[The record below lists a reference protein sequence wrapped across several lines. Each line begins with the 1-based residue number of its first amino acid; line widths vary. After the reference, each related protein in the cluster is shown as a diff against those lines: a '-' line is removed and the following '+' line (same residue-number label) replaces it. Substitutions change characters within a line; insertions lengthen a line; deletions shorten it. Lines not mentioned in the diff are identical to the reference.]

1 MELNDSEV
9 GDTVK
14 SAGAV
19 PVRRTDCGLDESP
32 SMIVRVA
39 DSELVEAVKI
49 TLSVQDIPAG
59 MEMPHEVLV
68 TAKSVSA
75 AAGTPAV
82 MVALVK
88 EMATAVLFVSVTICG
103 AVAVPCA
110 VAVKV
115 SEVGEMTRVGSRVNE
130 AAKPSVVLPALRAAS
145 NAPVV
150 TGKFDEE
157 VTPAMKTVGGA
168 VVVPSARPK
177 TSSGETEL
185 PAPLPPK

>member
-1 MELNDSEV
+1 MELNVSEV

-14 SAGAV
+14 TAGAV
-19 PVRRTDCGLDESP
+19 PVRGTDCGLDESP
-32 SMIVRVA
+32 SVIVRVA

-59 MEMPHEVLV
+59 MEVPHEVLV

-75 AAGTPAV
+75 AAGDPPV

-88 EMATAVLFVSVTICG
+88 GMAAAVLFVSVTICG

-110 VAVKV
+110 VAVKL
-115 SEVGEMTRVGSRVNE
+115 SEVGEITKVGSSVNE
-130 AAKPSVVLPALRAAS
+130 AAKPSVVLPALRAVS

-150 TGKFDEE
+150 KGKFDEE
-157 VTPAMKTVGGA
+157 VSPATKTVGGA
-168 VVVPSARPK
+168 VVLPSARPK

-185 PAPLPPK
+185 PPPLPPK